1 MRVLL
6 VEDEP
11 RLAETVKRGLSDQ
24 GFVVDIA
31 DNGPDGLWSAS
42 EGEFDVI
49 VLDIM
54 LPGLNGYDVLGQLR
68 ARKIWTPVLDADGK
82 RRRVRPGRRLR
93 SRRR

>member
-11 RLAETVKRGLSDQ
+11 RLAEMVRLGLTAE
-24 GFVVDIA
+24 GFVVEVGTD
-31 DNGPDGLWSAS
+31 GVDGLWGGT

-54 LPGLNGYDVLGQLR
+54 LPKLNGYDVLRRMRERGGD
-68 ARKIWTPVLDADGK
+68 AGVDADRQG
-82 RRRVRPGRRLR
+82 RRVRPGRCLQSWRG
-93 SRRR
+93 